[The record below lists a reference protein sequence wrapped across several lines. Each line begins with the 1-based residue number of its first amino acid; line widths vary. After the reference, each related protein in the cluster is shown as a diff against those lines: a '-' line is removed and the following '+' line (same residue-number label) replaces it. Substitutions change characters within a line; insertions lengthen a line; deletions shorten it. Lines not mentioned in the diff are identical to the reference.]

1 MKSRSLYTDKPLA
14 PGGRAGRGME
24 GLGVAGKKNPA
35 AAGCKEEKISYQSFD
50 HSFSSDRSI
59 SDEYE
64 KALRK
69 IVRDRVKTR

>member
-1 MKSRSLYTDKPLA
+1 
-14 PGGRAGRGME
+14 ME

-35 AAGCKEEKISYQSFD
+35 AAGCKEEEKISYQSFD
-50 HSFSSDRSI
+50 HSFSSDHSI

>member
-1 MKSRSLYTDKPLA
+1 LYTDKPSA
-14 PGGRAGRGME
+14 PEGRAGRGIARRE
-24 GLGVAGKKNPA
+24 RAGKKNPA
-35 AAGCKEEKISYQSFD
+35 AAGCKEEEKISYQSFD

-69 IVRDRVKTR
+69 VVRDRVEKHVSQS